1 MGQHQRAIEDYDEV
15 IRLDPQLALAS
26 YNRGSAYDDLGQYQ
40 RGSQDYDEAIRLDPH
55 ADAYADRASSYTLRM
70 QRLSKI

>member
-1 MGQHQRAIEDYDEV
+1 MEAIAEYDET
-15 IRLDPQLALAS
+15 IHLNPQDTNA
-26 YNRGSAYDDLGQYQ
+26 YVNRGAAYDDLGQYQ